1 MVHIKSGCIAWSLI
15 ANIMFGSANFL
26 LSYCNSQPGTS
37 PWGVVGLVWLS
48 SGFWGF
54 LAAIYY
60 KFTMGTIFFND
71 RDVELYKT
79 RHEQLPGGAFY
90 SKADGSSVSVRSKLL
105 TLAGSLFIGWSQ
117 VMMQRAFATD
127 PQSTGPL
134 MAVSSSDIMVV
145 GVFCHF
151 VYSERLTFMQAVA
164 IVIVLT
170 GLVIMAAFDST
181 VGHFLGFVYAVLGM
195 LTFASSMLAT
205 RYTCIEGMASGSRF
219 TGRMLMMFIMG
230 FACCI
235 WQWSEQGYAIKDGDD
250 VMAMFFWPC
259 MSGMGQFI
267 GVIALNNALAYPS
280 TAVVNVI
287 VASNSIVGLVLAYFA
302 LGVVPTP
309 AKLTGMFIVVIG
321 VVLITVWKQDTPLTH
336 KESILE
342 EAIVE
347 PLLGGGHRTP
357 VTVAGDGGKKS
368 SSA

>member
-1 MVHIKSGCIAWSLI
+1 
-15 ANIMFGSANFL
+15 
-26 LSYCNSQPGTS
+26 
-37 PWGVVGLVWLS
+37 
-48 SGFWGF
+48 
-54 LAAIYY
+54 
-60 KFTMGTIFFND
+60 MGTIFFND
-71 RDVELYKT
+71 RDVELYNS
-79 RHEQLPGGAFY
+79 RHQQLPGGALH
-90 SKADGSSVSVRSKLL
+90 SKADGTSVTTTSKML

-170 GLVIMAAFDST
+170 GLVIMAAFDSS

-230 FACCI
+230 FACFV
-235 WQWSEQGYAIKDGDD
+235 WQWSEEAYITNDGDD

-259 MSGMGQFI
+259 ISGVGQFI

-287 VASNSIVGLVLAYFA
+287 VASNSIIGLLLAYFT

-309 AKLTGMFIVVIG
+309 AKLTGMFIVVMG

-336 KESILE
+336 KEAILE

-347 PLLGGGHRTP
+347 PLLNGGHRASTI
-357 VTVAGDGGKKS
+357 VTDDGH
-368 SSA
+368 

>member
-1 MVHIKSGCIAWSLI
+1 M
-15 ANIMFGSANFL
+15 ANIMFGTANFL
-26 LSYCNSQPGTS
+26 LSYCNSQPGTA

-48 SGFWGF
+48 SGIWGL

-60 KFTMGTIFFND
+60 KSTVGTIFFNE
-71 RDVELYKT
+71 RDVELYNT
-79 RHEQLPGGAFY
+79 RHEHLPGGAMY
-90 SKADGSSVSVRSKLL
+90 TKADGSSVSLGSKLL
-105 TLAGSLFIGWSQ
+105 TMGGSLFIGWSQ

-151 VYSERLTFMQAVA
+151 FYNERLTFMQAMA
-164 IVIVLT
+164 IVVVLT
-170 GLVIMAAFDST
+170 GLVIMAAFDSS
-181 VGHFLGFVYAVLGM
+181 VGHFIGFVYAVLGM
-195 LTFASSMLAT
+195 ITFASSMLAT

-219 TGRMLMMFIMG
+219 AGRMLMMFIMG
-230 FACCI
+230 SFCCC
-235 WQWSEQGYAIKDGDD
+235 WQWSEGAYVITPYDD
-250 VMAMFFWPC
+250 LMAKFFWPC

-287 VASNSIVGLVLAYFA
+287 VASNSILGLGLAYFT
-302 LGVVPTP
+302 LNVVPTP
-309 AKLTGMFIVVIG
+309 AKLIGMFIVVIG

-347 PLLGGGHRTP
+347 PLLGGNRRPSIVTP
-357 VTVAGDGGKKS
+357 RS
-368 SSA
+368 SCRRISSTRAAA